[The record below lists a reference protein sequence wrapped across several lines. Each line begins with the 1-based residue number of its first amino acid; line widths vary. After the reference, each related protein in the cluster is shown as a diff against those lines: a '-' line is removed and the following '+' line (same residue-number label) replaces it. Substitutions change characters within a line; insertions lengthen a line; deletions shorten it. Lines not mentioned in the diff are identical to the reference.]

1 MYASASAFA
10 PICSPTRCP
19 WGTKAFEGYLGSVE
33 AGRAHDAIELINGLS
48 SGDGL
53 ELQHGQSARLAV
65 LRLAPCTSSGRS
77 WRLWAARHFH
87 EETGSLSAQPL
98 PPKPPIPPPLTIQE
112 LLVDQVSSK

>member
-33 AGRAHDAIELINGLS
+33 AGKAHDAIELINGLS

-65 LRLAPCTSSGRS
+65 LHLAPCTSSGRS
-77 WRLWAARHFH
+77 WRLWAARHSQG
-87 EETGSLSAQPL
+87 EGRPLGSQPL
-98 PPKPPIPPPLTIQE
+98 TSHCLGC
-112 LLVDQVSSK
+112 SS